1 MIYYFGCWDRP
12 GHFLHEPGRRVMS
25 REVLGP
31 FDVYGNAGLPIDGKF
46 TPGPHPQYGTGGLQ
60 DESFVALTYVR
71 GWTVMAMWDRSIDT
85 RGASNA
91 AFISEGRLTETEM
104 WELALVS
111 YPTIVARLKA
121 APKEP

>member
-1 MIYYFGCWDRP
+1 M
-12 GHFLHEPGRRVMS
+12 VMETS
-25 REVLGP
+25 IGP
-31 FDVYGNAGLPIDGKF
+31 FTGGTSYGTIYGLDTTF
-46 TPGPHPQYGTGGLQ
+46 APGPHGTRAGNVE
-60 DESFVALTYVR
+60 DEAAIALTYFR

-104 WELALVS
+104 WALARE
-111 YPTIVARLKA
+111 YFPTIVARLKA